1 MQVNQFDTNQFD
13 TNRDDVALPMSDD
26 DLTKPLGMDRDAKKA
41 SRKSLPVARITAMLC
56 GALLAS
62 VAGFAAFTNDPLG
75 GEPMVVASIDKMP
88 KRETGPAPQAPVSA
102 QPESPN
108 VREVPQQNRSQ
119 RGAAELENDAGV
131 KVLRTNGQAPGS
143 VIIRVPD
150 AQPSIRLAPAPDRRL
165 IEKNRHGNLP
175 KIGPD
180 ALRASDV
187 YARPVTQ
194 LQKVAAVRVAIV
206 IGGLGIS
213 NNITQDAIQR
223 LPGPVSLAFA
233 PYGADLERQVTRARD
248 DGHEV
253 LLQTP
258 MEPFDYPDNDPGPQ
272 TLVSTLSAEQN
283 LDRLQWLMS
292 RFSGY
297 IGVVNYMGGRF
308 TSTDAALAPVMK
320 EIASRGLLYLD
331 DGSSGRSMAAQ
342 VAAGA
347 GASSARADVVIDAIQ
362 RGADIDIALTRLEKI
377 AREKGSAIGYAAALP
392 VTLERI
398 ARWSRAAEAKGITL
412 VPLSAVVTSP
422 KRS

>member
-1 MQVNQFDTNQFD
+1 
-13 TNRDDVALPMSDD
+13 MSDD

-41 SRKSLPVARITAMLC
+41 ARRTLPLARISALMC
-56 GALLAS
+56 GALLAGIVS
-62 VAGFAAFTNDPLG
+62 FVAMTDDPLG

-88 KRETGPAPQAPVSA
+88 KRESGPLSQAPVTA
-102 QPESPN
+102 ENLSPN
-108 VREVPQQNRSQ
+108 VREIPAQARGQ
-119 RGAAELENDAGV
+119 RQGASELENDAGV
-131 KVLRTNGQAPGS
+131 KVVRTNGQIPGS

-150 AQPSIRLAPAPDRRL
+150 AQPTIRLAPAPDRRL
-165 IEKNRHGNLP
+165 IEKSRHGNLP
-175 KIGPD
+175 KRGPD
-180 ALRASDV
+180 DLRASDV

-213 NNITQDAIQR
+213 ANITQDAIQR

-233 PYGADLERQVTRARD
+233 PYGTDLERQVIRARE
-248 DGHEV
+248 DGHEI
-253 LLQTP
+253 LLQAP

-272 TLVSTLSAEQN
+272 TLLSTLSADQN

-292 RFSGY
+292 RFPGY

-308 TSTDAALAPVMK
+308 TATDAALAPVMK
-320 EIASRGLLYLD
+320 EIASRGLVYLD
-331 DGSSGRSMAAQ
+331 DGSSGRSMATQ
-342 VAAGA
+342 SAAGA
-347 GASSARADVVIDAIQ
+347 GASAARADVVIDAIQ
-362 RGADIDIALTRLEKI
+362 RGADIDIALARLERI

-392 VTLERI
+392 VTLDKV
-398 ARWSRAAEAKGITL
+398 ARWAKAAEARGVTL

>member
-1 MQVNQFDTNQFD
+1 
-13 TNRDDVALPMSDD
+13 MSDD
-26 DLTKPLGMDRDAKKA
+26 DLTKPLGVNRDAKKA
-41 SRKSLPVARITAMLC
+41 ARRSLPLARLSAMAC
-56 GALLAS
+56 GIFLAGI
-62 VAGFAAFTNDPLG
+62 AGFAVFTDDPLG

-88 KRETGPAPQAPVSA
+88 KRETGPVAQAPA
-102 QPESPN
+102 PAAPESPN
-108 VREVPQQNRSQ
+108 VREIPQQNRGP

-131 KVLRTNGQAPGS
+131 KVVRTNGQAPGS

-150 AQPSIRLAPAPDRRL
+150 AQPSIRLAAAPDRRL
-165 IEKNRHGNLP
+165 VEKSRHGNLP
-175 KIGPD
+175 KLGPD
-180 ALRASDV
+180 DLRASDV

-194 LQKVAAVRVAIV
+194 IQKVAAVRVAIV

-233 PYGADLERQVTRARD
+233 PYGADLERQVNRARE

-253 LLQTP
+253 LLQAP

-272 TLVSTLSAEQN
+272 TLVSTLPADQN
-283 LDRLQWLMS
+283 LDRL
-292 RFSGY
+292 
-297 IGVVNYMGGRF
+297 NYMGGRF

-347 GASSARADVVIDAIQ
+347 GAPSARADVVIDAIQ
-362 RGADIDIALTRLEKI
+362 RGADIDIALTRLEKL

-392 VTLERI
+392 VTLDKV
-398 ARWSRAAEAKGITL
+398 ARWAKAAEARGITL

>member
-1 MQVNQFDTNQFD
+1 
-13 TNRDDVALPMSDD
+13 MSDD

-41 SRKSLPVARITAMLC
+41 ARRTLPLARISALMC
-56 GALLAS
+56 GALLAGIVS
-62 VAGFAAFTNDPLG
+62 FVAMTDDPLG

-88 KRETGPAPQAPVSA
+88 KRESGPLSQAPVTA
-102 QPESPN
+102 ENLSPN
-108 VREVPQQNRSQ
+108 VREIPAQARGQ
-119 RGAAELENDAGV
+119 RQGASELENDAGV
-131 KVLRTNGQAPGS
+131 KVVRTNGQIPGS

-150 AQPSIRLAPAPDRRL
+150 AQPTIRLAPAPDRRL
-165 IEKNRHGNLP
+165 IEKSRHGNLP
-175 KIGPD
+175 KRGPD
-180 ALRASDV
+180 DLRASDV

-213 NNITQDAIQR
+213 ANITQDAIQR

-233 PYGADLERQVTRARD
+233 PYGTDLERQVIRARE
-248 DGHEV
+248 DGHEI
-253 LLQTP
+253 LLQAP

-272 TLVSTLSAEQN
+272 TLLSTLSADQN

-292 RFSGY
+292 RFPGY

-308 TSTDAALAPVMK
+308 TATDVALAPVMK
-320 EIASRGLLYLD
+320 EIASRGLVYLD
-331 DGSSGRSMAAQ
+331 DGSSGRSMATQ
-342 VAAGA
+342 SAAGA
-347 GASSARADVVIDAIQ
+347 GASAARADVVIDAIQ
-362 RGADIDIALTRLEKI
+362 RGADIDIALARLERI

-392 VTLERI
+392 VTLDKV
-398 ARWSRAAEAKGITL
+398 ARWAKAAEARGVTL